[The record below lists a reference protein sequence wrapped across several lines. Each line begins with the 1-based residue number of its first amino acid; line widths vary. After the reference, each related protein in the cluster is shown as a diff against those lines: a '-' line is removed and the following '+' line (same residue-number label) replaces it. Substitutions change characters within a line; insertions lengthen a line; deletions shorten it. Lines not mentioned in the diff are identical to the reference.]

1 MQIIPNKLKISPR
14 LQIDGRNQWQNEASP
29 AGSARERNTCKRCPT
44 KIYEIKCNSRCPIS
58 IPTRRQ
64 KMLTLTRRQ
73 VLNSHL
79 LAKRLK
85 TTRYPRESSAVKR
98 RSSSTC
104 MLVNSSTDS
113 WQLIFRNPGIVLSSV
128 PNSLFYKLL
137 IFYLHKFLES
147 IHYKLYV
154 TVTCQGKSKLLL
166 QPKSIRINK
175 QITVVC
181 KNTAKTNTQSCRK
194 NK

>member
-1 MQIIPNKLKISPR
+1 
-14 LQIDGRNQWQNEASP
+14 
-29 AGSARERNTCKRCPT
+29 
-44 KIYEIKCNSRCPIS
+44 
-58 IPTRRQ
+58 
-64 KMLTLTRRQ
+64 MLTLTRRQ

-128 PNSLFYKLL
+128 PTSLFYKLP
-137 IFYLHKFLES
+137 IFIYTNLSGSYITNYTLQFS
-147 IHYKLYV
+147 
-154 TVTCQGKSKLLL
+154 QGNSKLLL

>member
-128 PNSLFYKLL
+128 PNSLFYKPP
-137 IFYLHKFLES
+137 IFIYTNLSGSYITNYTLQFS
-147 IHYKLYV
+147 
-154 TVTCQGKSKLLL
+154 QGNSKLLL

-181 KNTAKTNTQSCRK
+181 KNTAKTNTQSCQK